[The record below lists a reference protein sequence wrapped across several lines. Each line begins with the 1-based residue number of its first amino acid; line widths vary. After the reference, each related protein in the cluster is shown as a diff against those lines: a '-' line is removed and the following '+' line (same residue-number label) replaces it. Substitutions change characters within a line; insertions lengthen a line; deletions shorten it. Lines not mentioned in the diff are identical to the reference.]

1 MSEPLTLPERAG
13 RAAIWN
19 VLALGTLAVLTFAT
33 GILIARTLSK
43 AEYAAYGLFSIA
55 LLPGLLAVIDLGLS
69 ASVPKFAAAA
79 SREGGRQGLLRLLAL
94 MAGIK
99 LALLAVVGTF
109 VLLAGDPVARFLGIP
124 EGVPQGFLAAVI
136 GIACLEL
143 LAEVSQQG
151 LATLFA
157 QGTVSAIRVVESVSL
172 SGLLIAFILLG
183 KGVEGILWA
192 FATAS
197 FLKLILSASGL
208 AVHIRSLPA
217 GLVPQPLTPVLPR
230 LARHAATFYAAK
242 WSGYLAGPFAALLLG
257 RSFGGAV
264 VADYSLATD
273 LSARILEL
281 AIAPVN
287 SLLLPIFAHLLLAP
301 DRGPV
306 RRAFSVLIKV
316 YAIVLLPAAAGLV
329 VLAPLLFRVLY
340 TERYADAAAYFQVL
354 YGLVSLDIVFYS
366 VASSA
371 MITAERY
378 GAFLLSRVPIL
389 LAAVA
394 AIVLVPVIGPL
405 ATVAVL
411 AGSRVVAVAL
421 LVRSAR
427 RLLDASV
434 PAGFVLRQ
442 AAIAAVFAAILW
454 AAIRPLPSSPWVLAA
469 AIPVYAVVVL
479 GALKATGG
487 IGAEDRAALAEMRL
501 PFKRVLLWLF

>member
-13 RAAIWN
+13 RAAVWN

-43 AEYAAYGLFSIA
+43 EEYAAYGLFVA
-55 LLPGLLAVIDLGLS
+55 LVAGILAAVDLGLS

-79 SREGGRQGLLRLLAL
+79 SAEGGRRGLVRLLAL

-99 LALLAVVGTF
+99 LALLGLLGVLVF
-109 VLLAGDPVARFLGIP
+109 VAGGPVARFLGIP
-124 EGVPQGFLAAVI
+124 EGVPTGFLAAVLA
-136 GIACLEL
+136 IACLDL
-143 LAEVSQQG
+143 LAEVFQQG
-151 LATLFA
+151 LATVFA
-157 QGTVSAIRVVESVSL
+157 QGTLSGIRVAESITL
-172 SGLLIAFILLG
+172 SGLTIALVLLG
-183 KGVEGILWA
+183 RGVEGILWA
-192 FATAS
+192 FAGAS
-197 FLKLILSASGL
+197 TLKLLLSAGGL
-208 AVHIRSLPA
+208 GLRIRSLRTDLTPS
-217 GLVPQPLTPVLPR
+217 PLAPVLPR

-242 WSGYLAGPFAALLLG
+242 WGAYLAGPAFAVVVLRKTCG
-257 RSFGGAV
+257 HEV
-264 VADYSLATD
+264 VADFSLAAD
-273 LSARILEL
+273 LAFRILEL

-287 SLLLPIFAHLLLAP
+287 SLLLPIFAHLVLAP

-306 RRAFSVLIKV
+306 RRAFGALMKV
-316 YAIVLLPAAAGLV
+316 YGIVLLPAAAGLG

-371 MITAERY
+371 MISAERY
-378 GAFLLSRVPIL
+378 GAFLCSRAPIV
-389 LAAVA
+389 LAAVGA
-394 AIVLVPVIGPL
+394 VVLVPAIGPL

-427 RLLDASV
+427 RLIEAQV
-434 PAGFVLRQ
+434 PAGFMLRQ
-442 AAIAAVFAAILW
+442 GAIAAVAAALLW
-454 AAIRPLPSSPWVLAA
+454 AGVRALPSSAWVLAA
-469 AIPVYAVVVL
+469 AIPAYAIVVL

-487 IGAEDRAALAEMRL
+487 IGAEDRAALADMRI